1 MMGLMMS
8 QGRGEPVSKEK
19 DNPQSQSSMMRENS
33 LGGTKEGLLP
43 GMNSN
48 NYEIIKNMV
57 L

>member
-19 DNPQSQSSMMRENS
+19 DNPQSQSTMMRENS